1 MRFNNVIFNSNTM
14 RLAALAAAAASAVP
28 AVAQVAPPNSNGVSW
43 GHVHMFINDPEPFKK
58 LFVGVMGGYVTNEG
72 ALELLRFPGSMI
84 IVSKTRVAPTEG
96 SEGSTV
102 PYIGFR
108 VKDYADMKAKLV
120 AAGATIVNDDAA
132 GKTALLGFPEKL
144 NIRIVQDASIAGPA
158 AFRNVRIQSVDPEK
172 LRSWYAKTFQ
182 GGVSGKAGNL
192 LTLTYGPGQI
202 EFEKV
207 ASAKAATKG
216 RSLDHIGFEIL
227 GLEAFCKKLE
237 GDSTVVFD
245 TTYREMAQLGGLK
258 LAYVVDPE
266 GTRIELTEGFINK

>member
-1 MRFNNVIFNSNTM
+1 MKLINNGVGL
-14 RLAALAAAAASAVP
+14 RLAALAAAAAAVVSHT
-28 AVAQVAPPNSNGVSW
+28 AVAQVAPPNANGISW

-58 LFVGVMGGYVTNEG
+58 LFVGVMGGYVTNAG
-72 ALELLRFPGSMI
+72 SLELLRFPGSMI

-102 PYIGFR
+102 PYIAFK
-108 VKDYADMKAKLV
+108 VKDYADIKGKLV
-120 AAGATIVNDDAA
+120 AGGATVISEDAA
-132 GKTALLGFPEKL
+132 GKSALLGFPEKL
-144 NIRIVQDASIAGPA
+144 NIRIVQDASIAAPA

-172 LRSWYAKTFQ
+172 LRAWYLKTFP
-182 GGVSGKAGNL
+182 GGVSGTSGNL

-207 ASAKAATKG
+207 AEAKAATKG

-237 GDSTVVFD
+237 GDSSVVFD

-258 LAYVVDPE
+258 LAYVVDPV